1 LLSLT
6 GLGRPVAFAAGRLF
20 LFSFASAIRHGGASL
35 RGAARAIFRTFIKV
49 EKIA

>member
-1 LLSLT
+1 
-6 GLGRPVAFAAGRLF
+6 VAFAAGRLF

-49 EKIA
+49 EKNRLTPMPSYLF